1 MCSSELEIMNTKFR
15 DCAGRLNEE
24 EQKNEVLINDFALL
38 QERLEKLEFEHKE
51 KVAENMRLKIGLKSA
66 EDENSKVLVSRQL
79 VKVSSHRRI
88 FSESQ
93 NQIMMGGDNSHDFS
107 SKLVGI
113 SAVGHQEDTIQ
124 ARKHLTPPL
133 QPMRN
138 VP

>member
-15 DCAGRLNEE
+15 DCAGRLDEE
-24 EQKNEVLINDFALL
+24 EQKNEVLFNDYALL
-38 QERLEKLEFEHKE
+38 QERLERLEFEHKE

-66 EDENSKVLVSRQL
+66 EDENIKVLDRQM

-93 NQIMMGGDNSHDFS
+93 QPALMGGDPSHDFS

-113 SAVGHQEDTIQ
+113 SAVGHHEDAIQ
-124 ARKHLTPPL
+124 ARKNLTPPPQL
-133 QPMRN
+133 TRDAP
-138 VP
+138 

>member
-24 EQKNEVLINDFALL
+24 EQKNDVLFNDYALL

-66 EDENSKVLVSRQL
+66 EDENSKVLDRQM

-93 NQIMMGGDNSHDFS
+93 QPVLMGGDASHDFS

-113 SAVGHQEDTIQ
+113 SAVGHHEDTIQ
-124 ARKHLTPPL
+124 ARKNLTPPPQL
-133 QPMRN
+133 MRN
-138 VP
+138 AP